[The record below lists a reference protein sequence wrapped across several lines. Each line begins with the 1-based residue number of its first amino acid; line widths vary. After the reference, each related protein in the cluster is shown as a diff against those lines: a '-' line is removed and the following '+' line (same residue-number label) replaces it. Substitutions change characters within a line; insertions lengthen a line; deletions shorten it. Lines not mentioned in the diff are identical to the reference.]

1 MISNLKVDSSGR
13 NISWMHSNLT
23 ISKSFKMKVFQVLE
37 IKFLNQILIIS
48 DCKENGEKNMFIYN
62 ENGYCIANPKMPSS
76 EFYGVYSIWYRDNNK
91 LQTVVL
97 LSNDN
102 TSYEKKCEFNL
113 ENYVFSN
120 FSETK

>member
-23 ISKSFKMKVFQVLE
+23 ISKSFKMKVFQVVE

>member
-1 MISNLKVDSSGR
+1 MISNLTVDCSGR
-13 NISWMHSNLT
+13 NISWMNCNST
-23 ISKSFKMKVFQVLE
+23 ISKNFKMKVFQVVE

-48 DCKENGEKNMFIYN
+48 DYKENGEKNMFIYD

-76 EFYGVYSIWYRDNNK
+76 EFYGVYAIWYRDNNK

-97 LSNDN
+97 LSNAN
-102 TSYEKKCEFNL
+102 SSYEKKCMFNL
-113 ENYVFSN
+113 ETYVFSN

>member
-23 ISKSFKMKVFQVLE
+23 ISKSFKMKVFQVVE

-113 ENYVFSN
+113 ENYVFLN